1 MREQIDASAAMT
13 ACSAAVAANPKVAR
27 YHFQLGRA
35 LNKAGKL
42 NEAMAEYGL
51 ATEFGVWIAETSI
64 GDMYEFGDFG
74 TRRLRDGF

>member
-51 ATEFGVWIAETSI
+51 ATEF
-64 GDMYEFGDFG
+64 
-74 TRRLRDGF
+74 RRLDCRNIHRRYV